1 MTPGARFDLDE
12 VLYFGDPWH
21 GLYRGA
27 VVELPNS
34 TTRALP
40 GDAPT
45 DGSSF
50 AIKIPGQP
58 AVTTST
64 ADAAAGMTWLNY
76 GLING
81 KNHCLYGRAMGE
93 AAWILIDA
101 DNVPWRAVL
110 SGSGG
115 TMTITMHRF
124 GLFDSPHVT
133 HSASTS
139 FTWPSG
145 KLMSIDDIDST
156 GRQVAIVFYIL
167 LTDGT
172 REVHQVWLLTLS
184 GAAASLTIT
193 PVDMTPDPLSV
204 GTSGNVPGDPDIDV
218 STCWVKAYSD
228 NTVTGPYEQD
238 SSGAPVGAPE
248 AGWLCI
254 APPARNHFF
263 QRVENVVGATL
274 HGDTFSLVKLICYL
288 ETLEVTT
295 VDTDRLFEDGTQWAD
310 SGWTQPKWFA
320 PYHRTIE
327 VEGYYRITVDG
338 RDTSADVE
346 SSIED
351 WLFEGPGPTVNYGAG
366 YVGPSNVI
374 TPVTIGGHVEPTPS
388 TGRAFQFTFGPMFI
402 RSSRR
407 GNRAYALL
415 ATGTPGA
422 AFFVAGPISEAV
434 SASSATDSNLSAA
447 TVHPLSGVLVTDA
460 AAVCWV

>member
-115 TMTITMHRF
+115 TMTITMDRF

-156 GRQVAIVFYIL
+156 GRQVAIVFYVS
-167 LTDGT
+167 GAHGW
-172 REVHQVWLLTLS
+172 REISQVWLLTLS
-184 GAAASLTIT
+184 GTADALTIT
-193 PVDMTPDPLSV
+193 AADMTPSPLV
-204 GTSGNVPGDPDIDV
+204 DDTSGDVPGDPDIDRRNWWTRDG
-218 STCWVKAYSD
+218 SDIYGPFGSD
-228 NTVTGPYEQD
+228 NLGN
-238 SSGAPVGAPE
+238 PVGYYPPGATSF
-248 AGWLCI
+248 CYQ
-254 APPARNHFF
+254 PPARDHYFL
-263 QRVENVVGATL
+263 RREDVIGATL
-274 HGDTFSLVKLICYL
+274 HDDTFGLVKMVKYL
-288 ETLEVTT
+288 EVLVVTT
-295 VDTDRLFEDGTQWAD
+295 VDTGRLFEDGTQLVV
-310 SGWTQPKWFA
+310 GLGYRWFA

-327 VEGYYRITVDG
+327 VDGYYRITING
-338 RDTSADVE
+338 NDTNTPVE
-346 SSIED
+346 SSYED
-351 WLFEGPGPTVNYGAG
+351 WLFEGPGPTVVYGG
-366 YVGPSNVI
+366 WFVGPSNVV
-374 TPVTIGGHVEPTPS
+374 TPVTIGGHVEQTPY
-388 TGRAFQFTFGPMFI
+388 TGKAEFGFGGNPVI
-402 RSSRR
+402 AYRLA
-407 GNRAYALL
+407 NRAYGL
-415 ATGTPGA
+415 GA
-422 AFFVAGPISEAV
+422 SGNDDSVAFFVAGPISAAV
-434 SASSATDSNLSAA
+434 SPGRSTDAGISCA